1 MATVSANRRAMNGE
15 FSVQALLAR
24 AGAALEG
31 SDSPDLDAR
40 LLLCH
45 VLHWPTSRLWAYP
58 DAIVPTPAARRF
70 RSLVARRAAGE
81 PVAYLLGEAHFH
93 DVVLSVTRATL
104 VPRPETEVLVER
116 ALMALPESWR
126 RIADLG
132 TGSGAVALALAKARP
147 AWDII
152 AIDISPAA
160 LAIAKINRER
170 LGMRNVVLVA
180 GDWDSALADRSLD
193 MIVANPPYVAA
204 DDPHLRALR
213 HEPRGALVGGPTG
226 LEALTE
232 VISRSGRALVGGG
245 WLLCEHG
252 ADQGTAVRCR
262 MEAFGY
268 HEVRTWR
275 DIAGHERVTAGC
287 RPVTAVATG
296 GIQSGAGYD
305 SGRGCRCDSNA
316 NS

>member
-1 MATVSANRRAMNGE
+1 MTIDSANGRAINGE
-15 FSVQALLAR
+15 SSVQALLAW
-24 AGAALEG
+24 ASTTLEG
-31 SDSPDLDAR
+31 GDSPDLDAR

-45 VLHWPTSRLWAYP
+45 VVHWPTSRLWAYP
-58 DAIVPTPAARRF
+58 DAIVPTPAAKRF
-70 RSLVARRAAGE
+70 QSLVARRAAGE

-93 DVVLSVTRATL
+93 DVILSVTPATL
-104 VPRPETEVLVER
+104 VPRPETELLVER
-116 ALMALPESWR
+116 ALAALPESSR

-147 AWDII
+147 AWQIT

-160 LAIAKINRER
+160 LTIAKINQER
-170 LGMRNVVLVA
+170 LGMRNVMFVA

-204 DDPHLRALR
+204 DDPHLQALR

-226 LEALTE
+226 LEALIE
-232 VISRSGRALVGGG
+232 VIARSGRTLAAGG

-275 DIAGHERVTAGC
+275 DMAGHERVTAGC
-287 RPVTAVATG
+287 RPVTAVGTG
-296 GIQSGAGYD
+296 
-305 SGRGCRCDSNA
+305 R
-316 NS
+316 